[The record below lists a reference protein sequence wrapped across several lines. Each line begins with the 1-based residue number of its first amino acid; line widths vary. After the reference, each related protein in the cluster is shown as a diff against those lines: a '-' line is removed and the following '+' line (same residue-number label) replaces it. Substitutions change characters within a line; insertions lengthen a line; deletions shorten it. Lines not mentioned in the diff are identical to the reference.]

1 MQDGILSVL
10 EELEVRKVI
19 IGKQGEINE
28 QYEKFS
34 NIVKNKGINVAVV
47 NKGDILDIEKDIKI
61 KILFP
66 TEELINENLINNNSI
81 VAMLEYKE
89 VKMLFTGDIEE
100 ITEQK
105 LLNMYLKNEL
115 KADILKIPH
124 HRF

>member
-1 MQDGILSVL
+1 M
-10 EELEVRKVI
+10 EVRKVI

-89 VKMLFTGDIEE
+89 VNMLFTGDIEE

>member
-47 NKGDILDIEKDIKI
+47 NKGDILDIEKELKI

-89 VKMLFTGDIEE
+89 VNMLFTGDIEE